1 MFYMDL
7 YFGSENNAGKMA
19 LLRYKKP
26 GHTVVDP
33 AFVKFF
39 SEKYFWQVFKVIF
52 LSGWN
57 IVGKIRHFLS

>member
-1 MFYMDL
+1 MDL

-33 AFVKFF
+33 AFC
-39 SEKYFWQVFKVIF
+39 
-52 LSGWN
+52 
-57 IVGKIRHFLS
+57 